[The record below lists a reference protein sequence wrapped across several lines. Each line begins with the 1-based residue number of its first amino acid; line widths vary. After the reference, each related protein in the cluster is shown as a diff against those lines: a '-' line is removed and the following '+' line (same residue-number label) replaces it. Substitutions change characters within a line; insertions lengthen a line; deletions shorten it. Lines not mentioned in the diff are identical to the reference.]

1 MAEQR
6 PGSMEMIATTAHGGR
21 AASISDF
28 IYMSAGTSNS
38 YFVTTDDGNV
48 LINAGM
54 DFEAPVHHRKFS
66 EISQGPLRY
75 ILLTQGHVDHV
86 GGITEFREDGTK
98 VIAQKNSRRCQADDQ
113 RLAGYRLWRNKVFFG
128 RGVRVTAPTPI
139 EPDITFTESYDFELG
154 GRRFELHAAPGGET
168 IDSCCVHLP
177 NDNILFSGNILGPLF
192 PTFPNLYTIRGDKY
206 RFADAYIETVDML
219 IELQPEML
227 ITGHFDPI
235 VGRDHIAQELRRL
248 RDAVAYVLEETLKGM
263 NAGKSPDELMREVQL
278 PTHLSVDERYGKVAW
293 GVRAILEGYGG
304 WFHFE
309 STTELLAHAPSS
321 VYRDVSELAG
331 TEALTNRA
339 RDYLEK
345 SAPGEAIQLAEMALA
360 ADPKLRPALEIYRDA
375 HQMLLTDA
383 GTNMWDLRWL
393 RRQIRGAE
401 RLLSTELESGE
412 WTRTHGEQRV
422 ARWMMDTPE

>member
-1 MAEQR
+1 
-6 PGSMEMIATTAHGGR
+6 MEMITTTAHDGR
-21 AASISDF
+21 AAPIDDF

-54 DFEAPVHHRKFS
+54 DFEAPVHHRKFA
-66 EISQGPLRY
+66 EVSQGPLRY

-139 EPDITFTESYDFELG
+139 EPDITFDESYDFELG
-154 GRRFELHAAPGGET
+154 GRHFELHAAPGGET

-235 VGRDHIAQELRRL
+235 IGRDHIAQELRRL

-278 PTHLSVDERYGKVAW
+278 PSHLSVDERYGKVAW
-293 GVRAILEGYGG
+293 GVRAIFEGYGG
-304 WFHFE
+304 WFHFD
-309 STTELLAHAPSS
+309 STTELLAHAPWS
-321 VYRDVSELAG
+321 VYRDVSALAG

-375 HQMLLTDA
+375 HKMLLADA

-393 RRQIRGAE
+393 RRQIRGVE
-401 RLLSTELESGE
+401 RLLSTESESESGE
-412 WTRTHGEQRV
+412 WTRTRGEPRV
-422 ARWMMDTPE
+422 ARWMMDTTE